1 MSGGTIRR
9 VRFRMDGHPETPV
22 DGHRRDCPDG
32 QWTFTVP
39 LGGGL
44 NRWRCSC
51 GHQCLDLG
59 FVFVGEPE
67 PE

>member
-22 DGHRRDCPDG
+22 DGHRRDCDG
-32 QWTFTVP
+32 QWVMVRPVFDF
-39 LGGGL
+39 

-51 GHQCLDLG
+51 GYQCHDVG